1 VRVIRDGHLDA
12 ARPGIVDDLDTRGG
26 GGLLSVALAPGFA
39 RTGHIFV
46 VHTATG
52 EDGALVFRVARFRE
66 VNGTLGERAIL
77 LDGIPAA
84 PVQPRASLRFGSDG
98 KLYVAFDDGGG
109 SGDRSSY
116 SGKLLRLNADG
127 TTPAEQASPIIG
139 EGLRSPRGFAWSPAT
154 GRFWLAD
161 VRSDGS
167 EQLIAGSRGYA
178 LPEWTGAS
186 AVAFLGNALIVAGTD
201 AMLRVRF
208 DADGETVQAV
218 ERLVEGEGLT
228 PVRVVAVSPAGE
240 IYFCTDTSC
249 WVAR

>member
-1 VRVIRDGHLDA
+1 
-12 ARPGIVDDLDTRGG
+12 
-26 GGLLSVALAPGFA
+26 
-39 RTGHIFV
+39 
-46 VHTATG
+46 
-52 EDGALVFRVARFRE
+52 VFRLARFRE
-66 VNGTLGERAIL
+66 INGTLGDRAVL

-98 KLYVAFDDGGG
+98 TLYVAFDDGGG
-109 SGDRSSY
+109 GGDRSSY
-116 SGKLLRLNADG
+116 GGKLLRLNADG
-127 TTPAEQASPIIG
+127 SMPAGQSSPIIG
-139 EGLRSPRGFAWSPAT
+139 QGLRSPRGLAWSPET
-154 GRFWLAD
+154 GRLWLAD

-167 EQLIAGSRGYA
+167 EQLIAGSRRYA

-186 AVAFLGNALIVAGTD
+186 AVAFLGDALLVAGAD

-208 DADGETVQAV
+208 NADGEAVQGV

-240 IYFCTDTSC
+240 IYFCTETGC